1 MHLDDPCS
9 LFMIMSFEY
18 DINLFHIYLLT
29 LKSAVGRSNGRRD
42 VQKIPLPL
50 QGPLL
55 QSRRLTELWPWA
67 HTRQLLKLHGCLH
80 IALRDLADLGF
91 SLPGRV
97 CLFLL
102 LHLLP
107 SLNFLLF
114 RPLGL
119 LRLDDGGCGAT
130 APLSNHCSILHLKP
144 GLLEAFLV
152 FCTDM
157 CQLLQIIWN
166 K

>member
-55 QSRRLTELWPWA
+55 QSRRLTEL
-67 HTRQLLKLHGCLH
+67 
-80 IALRDLADLGF
+80 
-91 SLPGRV
+91 
-97 CLFLL
+97 
-102 LHLLP
+102 
-107 SLNFLLF
+107 
-114 RPLGL
+114 
-119 LRLDDGGCGAT
+119 
-130 APLSNHCSILHLKP
+130 
-144 GLLEAFLV
+144 
-152 FCTDM
+152 
-157 CQLLQIIWN
+157 
-166 K
+166 